1 MTRSPGER
9 ARASERASE
18 RDKREAVSESLTAVS
33 HSVTHSLTGREGECV
48 HSQHPQTRAG
58 EKCVLTS
65 EATKRVRVEAKLSS
79 RALVT

>member
-1 MTRSPGER
+1 M
-9 ARASERASE
+9 
-18 RDKREAVSESLTAVS
+18 
-33 HSVTHSLTGREGECV
+33 REGECV